1 MPPTILPNF
10 KSLCQPPR
18 LVRSAFPSGYELPRY
33 PSVPGWGGHFIFFSK
48 QSVFFWNTLMYT
60 PAWGLLKH
68 IQKPPHGQTQTR
80 PSENLL
86 CKTLHF
92 WRSGVTF
99 QTCPAEKI
107 YKPTAPKWVP
117 IWGPRSPSLCDE
129 TKILTETETFYPRQI
144 LPIPILRLFFSETK
158 FSDTGAGAGDAV
170 QVVMYCRLWCTEG
183 YDALQVVMHF
193 LLIHRFL
200 SDPGVPGV
208 RSMGPVSLTHWFQHL
223 LHT

>member
-1 MPPTILPNF
+1 
-10 KSLCQPPR
+10 
-18 LVRSAFPSGYELPRY
+18 
-33 PSVPGWGGHFIFFSK
+33 
-48 QSVFFWNTLMYT
+48 MYT

-129 TKILTETETFYPRQI
+129 TKILTDTETETFYPRQI
-144 LPIPILRLFFSETK
+144 FPIPIPRLFFRDQIFRDRYRDFFSETK
-158 FSDTGAGAGDAV
+158 FSNTDTETFLTRPNFSIPIP
-170 QVVMYCRLWCTEG
+170 RL
-183 YDALQVVMHF
+183 F
-193 LLIHRFL
+193 LRDQKFWYRNRDSQRNCHGSRDRDRDRDFCIWLTTDYRQLLANF
-200 SDPGVPGV
+200 STF
-208 RSMGPVSLTHWFQHL
+208 SL
-223 LHT
+223 

>member
-1 MPPTILPNF
+1 MYIGKWKIIIQSMGLPSPPPMKKNIGWTTFVGTKNGFWYNTWCTNICSEWGVKNILCVVGSSSKTLF
-10 KSLCQPPR
+10 QKKL
-18 LVRSAFPSGYELPRY
+18 GWY
-33 PSVPGWGGHFIFFSK
+33 PHVH
-48 QSVFFWNTLMYT
+48 L
-60 PAWGLLKH
+60 WGLLKH

-129 TKILTETETFYPRQI
+129 TKILTDTETFYPRQI
-144 LPIPILRLFFSETK
+144 LPIPIPRLFFLDQIFRYRCWCWWCS
-158 FSDTGAGAGDAV
+158 AG
-170 QVVMYCRLWCTEG
+170 C
-183 YDALQVVMHF
+183 DAL
-193 LLIHRFL
+193 
-200 SDPGVPGV
+200 
-208 RSMGPVSLTHWFQHL
+208 
-223 LHT
+223 

>member
-1 MPPTILPNF
+1 
-10 KSLCQPPR
+10 
-18 LVRSAFPSGYELPRY
+18 
-33 PSVPGWGGHFIFFSK
+33 
-48 QSVFFWNTLMYT
+48 MYT

-129 TKILTETETFYPRQI
+129 TKILTDTETETFYPRQI
-144 LPIPILRLFFSETK
+144 LPIPIQRLFFPRPN
-158 FSDTGAGAGDAV
+158 FPIPV
-170 QVVMYCRLWCTEG
+170 LVLVMQCRLWCIVGCDALKVMMHCRWWCTEAIDALKQLMHWRRWCTEAG
-183 YDALQVVMHF
+183 DALQVVMHF

-200 SDPGVPGV
+200 L
-208 RSMGPVSLTHWFQHL
+208 SLP
-223 LHT
+223 